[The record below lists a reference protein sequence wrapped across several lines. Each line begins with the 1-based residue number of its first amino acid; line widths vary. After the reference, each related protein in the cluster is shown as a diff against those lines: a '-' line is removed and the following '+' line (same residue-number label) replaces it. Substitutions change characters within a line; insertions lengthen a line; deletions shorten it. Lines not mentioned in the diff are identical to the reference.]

1 MRLTLRQLQIF
12 SAIAGYGSTAAAA
25 RRVSL
30 SQSATSAALKE
41 LESALGGPLFDRVGR
56 RLLLNDVGR
65 SLLPLAR
72 NILDQAQTLEDSLRL
87 TSGAV
92 PPVLR
97 LAASSTVGNY
107 LLPALL
113 VEYRRAWPGARVDL
127 RIGNTQEAAEAV
139 ADFSCDLGLLE
150 GPCHQRD
157 LQLQPWLED
166 ELLIV
171 AAPGHPLALASR
183 ATRLNVKQLRQ
194 APWLLREPGSGTREA
209 VEQVLLP
216 HLGQLQAD
224 MVLGSSEAIK
234 NAAVQGLG
242 ISCLSRCVVQ
252 DRLAD
257 GRLLALPTTL
267 PRLTRRFS
275 LVQHREKHLS
285 AALQAFVTACLSFQA
300 PCV

>member
-1 MRLTLRQLQIF
+1 MHLTLRQLQIF
-12 SAIAGYGSTAAAA
+12 SAIAGCGSTAAAA
-25 RRVSL
+25 RQVHL

-41 LESALGGPLFDRVGR
+41 LEGALGGPLFDRVGR
-56 RLLLNDVGR
+56 RLLLNDAGR
-65 SLLPLAR
+65 SLLPMAR
-72 NILDQAQTLEDSLRL
+72 SMLDQAQAMEDSLRL
-87 TSGAV
+87 ARGAV

-97 LAASSTVGNY
+97 LAASTTIGNY

-113 VEYRRAWPGARVDL
+113 VEFRRAWPGARVDL
-127 RIGNTQEAAEAV
+127 RIGNTQDVAEAV

-171 AAPGHPLALASR
+171 AAPSHPLALAS
-183 ATRLNVKQLRQ
+183 AESRLNVKQLRQ

-209 VEQVLLP
+209 VEHVLLP

-224 MVLGSSEAIK
+224 LVLGSSEAIK
-234 NAAVQGLG
+234 NAVVHGLG
-242 ISCLSRCVVQ
+242 ISCLSRCVVR
-252 DRLAD
+252 DRLAA
-257 GRLLALPTTL
+257 GQLLALATTL

-275 LVQHREKHLS
+275 LVRHREKHLS
-285 AALQAFVTACLSFQA
+285 AALQGLVATCHDFKL
-300 PCV
+300 PLP